1 MPEMVVHI
9 LTGPVQ
15 SGKTSSL
22 LQWAEKRN
30 DVYGILTPVVNGKRV
45 FMNAHTKEQFPMQAG
60 SEETDLLSIG
70 RFVFSKAGFEKAIQV
85 ISASVHCPGW
95 LVIDEVGPL
104 ELRGEGFYNVIK
116 EVLINRTSNL
126 LLVVREGL
134 ADAVITKFL
143 INGSIVITD
152 TSAIHS

>member
-1 MPEMVVHI
+1 ME
-9 LTGPVQ
+9 
-15 SGKTSSL
+15 
-22 LQWAEKRN
+22 
-30 DVYGILTPVVNGKRV
+30 
-45 FMNAHTKEQFPMQAG
+45 AG

-85 ISASVHCPGW
+85 ISASVHYPGW

-104 ELRGEGFYNVIK
+104 ELKGEGFHDVVK
-116 EVLINRTSNL
+116 EVLFNRTGNI

-134 ADAVITKFL
+134 ADTVITKYL
-143 INGSIVITD
+143 INSSRVITD

>member
-1 MPEMVVHI
+1 MPDIAVYI

-22 LQWAEKRN
+22 LHWTEKRN

-45 FMNAHTKEQFPMQAG
+45 FMNALTKEQFPMEAG
-60 SEETDLLSIG
+60 SDETELLSIG
-70 RFVFSKAGFEKAIQV
+70 KFVFSNAGFEKAKQI
-85 ISASVHCPGW
+85 IKESVHNPGW

-104 ELRGEGFYNVIK
+104 ELKGEGYHDVIK
-116 EVLINRTSNL
+116 EVLAKRSDNL

-134 ADAVITKFL
+134 VKLAQDYFSFNAVQL
-143 INGSIVITD
+143 YNINEL
-152 TSAIHS
+152 